1 MKALVVGTNALVE
14 RNDVI
19 SNNMANMPWA
29 GNSTIVP
36 SLKGVKCKCW
46 VGVCRCV
53 CRLDGVMF
61 VLLPAIF
68 DTFSL
73 DTS

>member
-53 CRLDGVMF
+53 CRL
-61 VLLPAIF
+61 
-68 DTFSL
+68 SL
-73 DTS
+73 GWRDVCVASRHF